1 MSHSSEDSNLCE
13 TGHRME
19 VILHEGQCWFRA
31 ADVTRWLRYRN
42 GNQVVIKWVKS
53 KDKTTKEFLVE
64 GGGHST
70 FINENGLRGL
80 LKRCQ
85 RPEADDLQVWVAS
98 EMDNLRTSFSR
109 CQLKSLIVH
118 LTPRPPSDPQDDVTP
133 DSLYIM
139 VNSLIPGLVKV
150 GRSAFP
156 DRRAKQLS
164 AGQPVQ
170 VIVKRSYSTK
180 GFLERIIHQKLATCR
195 VTGGAG
201 MEWFKI
207 SVKQAALLIE
217 ATILEDELANPQ
229 GSSLTS
235 FG

>member
-42 GNQVVIKWVKS
+42 GRQVVLRCVKS

-85 RPEADDLQVWVAS
+85 RLEADDLQVWVAS

-118 LTPRPPSDPQDDVTP
+118 LTPRPPSDPQDDVAPRLLVYHGEFTHP
-133 DSLYIM
+133 RAREGWTECLSGSESQATLCWTT
-139 VNSLIPGLVKV
+139 LPGHCEALV
-150 GRSAFP
+150 
-156 DRRAKQLS
+156 Q
-164 AGQPVQ
+164 
-170 VIVKRSYSTK
+170 
-180 GFLERIIHQKLATCR
+180 H
-195 VTGGAG
+195 
-201 MEWFKI
+201 
-207 SVKQAALLIE
+207 
-217 ATILEDELANPQ
+217 
-229 GSSLTS
+229 
-235 FG
+235 